1 MSVENIVSSVVF
13 PLAYGA
19 CAPTFPRKFPYIMST
34 RRVLV
39 ADPIADRGIELL
51 QEAEGIEVDVR
62 TDIGAT
68 ADRAEQEKMLVELIS
83 NYEGLIVRSGAQATA
98 AVIEAGSGTL
108 RAIGRAGVGVD
119 NIDIPVATKHGVVVM
134 NTPAGNTIS
143 TAEHAFTLMM
153 SLARHIPQGHQS
165 VVEGRFKEGRKA
177 YKGVELYNKTL
188 AILGMGRIGGEFARR
203 AMGFGMR
210 VLAYDPYLAAS
221 KAKNMRVEL
230 CETVDEAVK
239 QADFIT
245 LHMPKT
251 PETTHLINADRIK
264 LMKPGVR
271 IVNCARG
278 GLIDE
283 AALLEAIKEGT
294 VAGAALDVF
303 EDEPP
308 SADYELLSREEMVFT
323 PHLGASTE
331 EAQENVG
338 IQIAEAIRDRLLS
351 GSVVNAIN
359 MPNLDEDTLK
369 EIGPYLSLAETLG
382 KFASQV
388 GPKQPDSFRVDYVGT
403 VSDIDTTLVTRSALK
418 GYLEDGLTSGS
429 ANYLNAPAL
438 AEDRG
443 LQVTES
449 RPTEACD
456 YTDLLSVKV
465 GNDDDSVILAGTFF
479 GNQPRLVRIRDHSID
494 VNPEG
499 CLLIFENTD
508 APGVVGAL
516 GQILGKHGINIA
528 NMSLSRTQV
537 GGKALSVL
545 NVDTEI
551 GEEVIEEILD
561 VEGIQSA
568 RSVVL

>member
-1 MSVENIVSSVVF
+1 MTKGKGIDKRKRHSLSS
-13 PLAYGA
+13 PLRP
-19 CAPTFPRKFPYIMST
+19 CARPLPSRHPPLTTAMST
-34 RRVLV
+34 RKVLV
-39 ADPIADRGIELL
+39 ADPIAERGIELL
-51 QEAEGIEVDVR
+51 QEAEGIEVDVKL
-62 TDIGAT
+62 GLS
-68 ADRAEQEKMLVELIS
+68 EEELIELS
-83 NYEGLIVRSGAQATA
+83 PNYEGIIVRSGVKITA
-98 AVIEAGSGTL
+98 PVIEAASGTL

-119 NIDIPVATKHGVVVM
+119 NIDIPTATKHGVVVM

-153 SLARHIPQGHQS
+153 SLARHIPQAHQS

-210 VLAYDPYLAAS
+210 VVAYDPYLAAS

-230 CETVDEAVK
+230 CETVDEAVE

-251 PETTHLINADRIK
+251 PETTHLIDADRIK
-264 LMKPGVR
+264 KMKPGVR
-271 IVNCARG
+271 IINCARG

-283 AALLEAIKEGT
+283 AALLKAIDEGI

-308 SADYELLSREEMVFT
+308 SPDYELLKREEMVFT

-338 IQIAEAIRDRLLS
+338 IEIAAAIRDRLLH
-351 GSVVNAIN
+351 GAVVNAIN
-359 MPNLDEDTLK
+359 MPNLDEDTLA
-369 EIGPYLSLAETLG
+369 EIGPYLGLAEVLG
-382 KFASQV
+382 KMASQI
-388 GPKQPDSFRVDYVGT
+388 GPNQPDAFRIDYVGT

-418 GYLEDGLTSGS
+418 GYLEASSTSGS

-443 LQVTES
+443 IRVTES
-449 RPTEACD
+449 RPAETCEF
-456 YTDLLSVKV
+456 TDLLTVTVSS
-465 GNDDDSVILAGTFF
+465 GDDAVSLSGTFF
-479 GNQPRLVRIRDHSID
+479 GNQPRLVKIQGRNID
-494 VNPEG
+494 ANPEG
-499 CLLIFENTD
+499 HLLVFENTD
-508 APGVVGAL
+508 SPGVVGSL
-516 GQILGKHGINIA
+516 GQLLGARGINIA
-528 NMSLSRTQV
+528 SMALSRDEV
-537 GGKALSVL
+537 GGEALSIL
-545 NVDTEI
+545 NLDTPI
-551 GEEVIEEILD
+551 GDDVVEEIRQI
-561 VEGIQSA
+561 EGITSA
-568 RSVVL
+568 RAVAL